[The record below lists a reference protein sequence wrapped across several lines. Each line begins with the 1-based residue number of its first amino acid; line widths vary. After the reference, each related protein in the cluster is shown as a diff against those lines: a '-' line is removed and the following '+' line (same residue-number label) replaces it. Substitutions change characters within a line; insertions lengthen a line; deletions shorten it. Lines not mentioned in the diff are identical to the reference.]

1 MLKVNHKYFER
12 YYFLNLN
19 VDSNNLIIN
28 VAVVQIG
35 KCRWLKLH
43 GVDGEKVLTE
53 LYFYAVLNSG
63 VIEFWDSLP
72 NFEMENF
79 YSGFTP
85 NF

>member
-28 VAVVQIG
+28 VAVLLIG
-35 KCRWLKLH
+35 KFLWLKLH

-72 NFEMENF
+72 NFETENF